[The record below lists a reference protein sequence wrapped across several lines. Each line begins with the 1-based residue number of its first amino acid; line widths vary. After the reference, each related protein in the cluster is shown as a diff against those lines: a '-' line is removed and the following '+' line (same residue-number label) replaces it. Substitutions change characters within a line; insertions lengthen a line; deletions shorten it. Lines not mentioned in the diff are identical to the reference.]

1 MSYVIVKGKSN
12 KALNGFEAFGLPI
25 KSNATKFAI
34 MTDPQSCYSDKLFRF
49 DKDCASIYE
58 TIEDAE
64 DYIKYIKKMILNESK
79 RYEDC
84 VKGSTNRLMSF
95 TNQLRIIDIQNSNF
109 KN

>member
-1 MSYVIVKGKSN
+1 MSYVIVKGKSD

-25 KSNATKFAI
+25 KSNATK
-34 MTDPQSCYSDKLFRF
+34 LFHF

-84 VKGSTNRLMSF
+84 VKGATNRLMSF
-95 TNQLRIIDIQNSNF
+95 ANQLRIIDIQNSNF

>member
-12 KALNGFEAFGLPI
+12 KALNNFEVFGLPI
-25 KSNATKFAI
+25 KSNATIFAI
-34 MTDPQSCYSDKLFRF
+34 MTDPQSCYSDKLFHF
-49 DKDCASIYE
+49 YKDCASIYE

-64 DYIKYIKKMILNESK
+64 NYIKYIKKMIINESK

-84 VKGSTNRLMSF
+84 IKGSTNKLMNF
-95 TNQLRIIDIQNSNF
+95 ANQLRVIDIQNSNF